1 MAMVQ
6 QNTFH
11 VDAFWDAEVA
21 VWVATSDDIPG
32 LATEADSL
40 DALQIK
46 LRAMVPELLLLNH
59 VLPADYCGTISFEVT
74 SHKQETVEVAS

>member
-1 MAMVQ
+1 MQ

-11 VDAFWDAEVA
+11 IDAFWDADVA

-40 DALQIK
+40 DALQLK
-46 LRAMVPELLLLNH
+46 LREMVPELLLLNH
-59 VLPADYCGTISFEVT
+59 VLPADYRGTISFEVT

>member
-1 MAMVQ
+1 MTMAQ

-32 LATEADSL
+32 LATEANSL
-40 DALQIK
+40 DALQLK
-46 LRAMVPELLLLNH
+46 LRAMVPELLLLNQVFH
-59 VLPADYCGTISFEVT
+59 ADRRGTN
-74 SHKQETVEVAS
+74 